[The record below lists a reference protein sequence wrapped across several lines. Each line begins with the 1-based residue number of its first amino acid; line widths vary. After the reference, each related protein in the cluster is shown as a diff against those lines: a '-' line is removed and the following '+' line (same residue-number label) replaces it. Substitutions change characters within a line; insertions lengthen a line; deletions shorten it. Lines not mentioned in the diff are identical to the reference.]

1 MNNDYNILIQKL
13 NRFIRKYYKNLML
26 KGLILSLSIVLAL
39 FLLVDI
45 IEYFAWTSI
54 VARTIIFY
62 SFLGSVLI
70 VLIGYIIVPGL
81 KLARIGKTLSNA
93 DAAKLIGEHF
103 PDVSDKLLNTL
114 QLGNLASNGGDHEDY
129 ALLEASI
136 EQRAATLNPIPFRK
150 AIDMRKNVHY
160 LRYFVPPLL
169 ILLAVLVISPAFIT
183 EPSRRIVNHSTYFE
197 KPLPYSLTIEND
209 KLVGIITDRDL
220 RLAVNS
226 PVVKEGA
233 DLKRETV
240 LDGVRVVD
248 CMTPDPQCVSSNTP
262 LHEVA
267 DLLSL
272 NKFGAMPVV
281 DDGKLVGMIS
291 YVDFLKHYAANR

>member
-1 MNNDYNILIQKL
+1 MDMAMLQVKD
-13 NRFIRKYYKNLML
+13 LMSHEL
-26 KGLILSLSIVLAL
+26 EVVSPDTHLH
-39 FLLVDI
+39 D
-45 IEYFAWTSI
+45 
-54 VARTIIFY
+54 
-62 SFLGSVLI
+62 VLI
-70 VLIGYIIVPGL
+70 KMNRAGY
-81 KLARIGKTLSNA
+81 R
-93 DAAKLIGEHF
+93 H
-103 PDVSDKLLNTL
+103 
-114 QLGNLASNGGDHEDY
+114 
-129 ALLEASI
+129 
-136 EQRAATLNPIPFRK
+136 
-150 AIDMRKNVHY
+150 
-160 LRYFVPPLL
+160 
-169 ILLAVLVISPAFIT
+169 
-183 EPSRRIVNHSTYFE
+183 
-197 KPLPYSLTIEND
+197 LPVVAND
-209 KLVGIITDRDL
+209 KLVGIVTDRDL